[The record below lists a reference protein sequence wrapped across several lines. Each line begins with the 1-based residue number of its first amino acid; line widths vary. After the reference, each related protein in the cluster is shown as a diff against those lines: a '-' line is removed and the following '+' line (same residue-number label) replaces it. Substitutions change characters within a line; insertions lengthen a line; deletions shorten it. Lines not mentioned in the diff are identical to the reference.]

1 MSFYRIKKLKVKGL
15 LDLSEIINNREYR
28 KEVLKDILLELHQ
41 GKGVNE
47 VKEKFQRLIKDI
59 GSTELA
65 EIEQSL
71 VNEGLPPEEIKK
83 LCDVHVSIFKE
94 ALNENPV
101 IETKAGHPVS
111 IFKRENRAI
120 EKIVEDI
127 KAILG
132 KIKDDGDIN
141 FIGLWKEKHEQ
152 LMELEKHYSRKE
164 NLVFPYIEK
173 NGITGPPSVM
183 WSVHDDIRA
192 ELKKVKAFLEKGLY
206 SPKETREIIE
216 ITALPLL
223 NQVTEM
229 IYKEENIL
237 FPMCLEVL
245 TENEWK
251 EIYDQ
256 SDEIGYTLFT
266 PKKEWNPEEVKLIDT
281 EKIGIAPEGYL
292 KFDTGILKLEEIS
305 GMFNSLPFDI
315 TFVDKDDTVKYF
327 SHGDRIFERTKAII
341 GRKVQNCHP
350 PESVHVVN
358 QIVKD
363 FKEGKRDSADFWI
376 NFMGKFVHIR
386 YFPVRNEAGEFL
398 GTLEVTQDLTKIKEL
413 TGEKRLL
420 DEK

>member
-1 MSFYRIKKLKVKGL
+1 VKGV

-28 KEVLKDILLELHQ
+28 KEVLKEILLELHQ
-41 GKGVNE
+41 GKDVDE
-47 VKEKFQRLIKDI
+47 VKEKFQSLIKDI

-83 LCDVHVSIFKE
+83 LCDVHVSIFKD

-101 IETKAGHPVS
+101 IETKVGHPVS
-111 IFKRENRAI
+111 IFKSENRAI
-120 EKIVEDI
+120 EKVVEDI
-127 KAILG
+127 KVTLA

-141 FIGLWKEKHEQ
+141 FIGLWKENHEQ

-192 ELKKVKAFLEKGLY
+192 ELKKVKAFLESGIY
-206 SPKETREIIE
+206 SPKETKEIIDN
-216 ITALPLL
+216 IALPLL

-245 TENEWK
+245 TEGEWK

-256 SDEIGYTLFT
+256 SDDIGYTLIT
-266 PKKEWNPEEVKLIDT
+266 PKKEWNPEEVKITDT
-281 EKIGIAPEGYL
+281 EKVGIAPEGYL

-305 GMFNSLPFDI
+305 GIFNSLPFDI

-358 QIVKD
+358 QIVAD
-363 FKEGKRDSADFWI
+363 FKEGKRETADFWI

-386 YFPVRNEAGEFL
+386 YFPVRNETGEFL

-420 DEK
+420 DEE

>member
-1 MSFYRIKKLKVKGL
+1 
-15 LDLSEIINNREYR
+15 
-28 KEVLKDILLELHQ
+28 
-41 GKGVNE
+41 
-47 VKEKFQRLIKDI
+47 
-59 GSTELA
+59 
-65 EIEQSL
+65 
-71 VNEGLPPEEIKK
+71 
-83 LCDVHVSIFKE
+83 
-94 ALNENPV
+94 
-101 IETKAGHPVS
+101 
-111 IFKRENRAI
+111 
-120 EKIVEDI
+120 
-127 KAILG
+127 
-132 KIKDDGDIN
+132 
-141 FIGLWKEKHEQ
+141 
-152 LMELEKHYSRKE
+152 MELEKHYSRKE

-192 ELKKVKAFLEKGLY
+192 ELKKVKAFLESGIY
-206 SPKETREIIE
+206 SPKETKEIIDN
-216 ITALPLL
+216 IALPLL

-245 TENEWK
+245 TEGEWK

-256 SDEIGYTLFT
+256 SDDIGYTLIT
-266 PKKEWNPEEVKLIDT
+266 PKKEWNPEEVKITDT
-281 EKIGIAPEGYL
+281 EKVGIAPEGYL

-305 GMFNSLPFDI
+305 GIFNSLPFDI

-358 QIVKD
+358 QIVAD
-363 FKEGKRDSADFWI
+363 FKEGKRETADFWI

-386 YFPVRNEAGEFL
+386 YFPVRNETGEFL

-420 DEK
+420 DEE